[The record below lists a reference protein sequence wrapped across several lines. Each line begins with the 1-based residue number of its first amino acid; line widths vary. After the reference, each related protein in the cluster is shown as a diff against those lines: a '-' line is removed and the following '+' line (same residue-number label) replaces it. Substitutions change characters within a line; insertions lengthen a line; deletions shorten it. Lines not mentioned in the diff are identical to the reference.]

1 MECIIEYMKMKK
13 NNSKRDL
20 IAFQLGLGPGSKNK
34 GGPKWA

>member
-1 MECIIEYMKMKK
+1 MKMKK

-20 IAFQLGLGPGSKNK
+20 IAFQLGLGLGSKNK